1 MNNVKSA
8 SFFQSQELHQKLSNV
23 INLQC
28 VESLIVYSMTGY
40 IQLYSPHIYI
50 CRPPLYFNPIIQSSV
65 VALRR
70 LRSFIFYYFDSEPV
84 SFVSTSTTVAGAG
97 GALTRTFCSSPITT
111 GIVSIIPCHRVPKQ
125 EGKLTSL
132 PQHVARHN
140 CNRQCHNSHRHL
152 PRHRL
157 IPLRQLLL
165 PSWQRPCPSR
175 FTDIIHNLRIQRT

>member
-8 SFFQSQELHQKLSNV
+8 SFFQSQELYQKLSNV
-23 INLQC
+23 IKFQC
-28 VESLIVYSMTGY
+28 VESLIVYSMTGH

-70 LRSFIFYYFDSEPV
+70 LRSFIPYYFDSEPV
-84 SFVSTSTTVAGAG
+84 SFVSTSTTGAG

-111 GIVSIIPCHRVPKQ
+111 GIVSIIPSYKFPKQ
-125 EGKLTSL
+125 EGELTSL
-132 PQHVARHN
+132 PQHVASHN

-165 PSWQRPCPSR
+165 SSW
-175 FTDIIHNLRIQRT
+175 

>member
-8 SFFQSQELHQKLSNV
+8 SFFQSRELYQKLSNV
-23 INLQC
+23 INMQC

-50 CRPPLYFNPIIQSSV
+50 CRPPLYFNPIIQSSI
-65 VALRR
+65 VALWR
-70 LRSFIFYYFDSEPV
+70 LRSFIFYYFESDPF
-84 SFVSTSTTVAGAG
+84 SFVSTSTTGAG

-111 GIVSIIPCHRVPKQ
+111 SIVSIIPSYKVPKQ
-125 EGKLTSL
+125 EGQLTSL
-132 PQHVARHN
+132 PKHVARDN
-140 CNRQCHNSHRHL
+140 CNRQCHNNHRHL

-165 PSWQRPCPSR
+165 PSRRRPRSR
-175 FTDIIHNLRIQRT
+175 RLTDIIHNLRIQRP